1 MNSTLDRE
9 DLESK
14 MDKYD
19 KFKEHVKQAAEKF
32 KQINKTE
39 TIRVISHLDA
49 DGISASSLIIKLLN
63 KDSRKYSISIVQQ
76 LNRETIQALAKESY
90 KHFIFTDLGSGQL
103 NNIKELLHDRT
114 VIILDHHELEN
125 IELPENIIHVNPHL
139 FDIDGTNEISGAG
152 VVYYFVKEIS
162 EEMKELAHV
171 PIIGAIGDIQEEHGF
186 LKLNQEIL
194 DEAIKKEKIKVI
206 KGLRV
211 FGAQT
216 RPLHKVLE
224 YSSSPYIPG
233 VSGSESGAIQFLQQ
247 IGIPPKDEKGW
258 RKIVHLSDEEL
269 KKLSTAILMKRLGEE
284 KPEDIIG
291 NVYILK
297 EEEKESPTRDVKE
310 FATLLNA
317 CGRMGKA
324 SLGIGTC
331 LGDKI
336 IKKRAIN
343 NLSNYKKE
351 IVKAM
356 KWYEN
361 NQDSSKIIKGNNYL
375 IINAEDN
382 VMASIIG
389 TTASIIS
396 KSGNLKE
403 DTLILSMADLLN
415 GSSKVSLRIS
425 GNNQDTDLFNIVKE
439 IADKVPGAEA
449 GGHMQAAGAIIPT
462 EKEQEFI
469 NIAKEILEKK
479 GMEEKII

>member
-1 MNSTLDRE
+1 
-9 DLESK
+9 
-14 MDKYD
+14 MDKYER
-19 KFKEHVKQAAEKF
+19 FKEHVKKSADKF
-32 KQINKTE
+32 KQLDKTQ
-39 TIRVISHLDA
+39 TIRLISHLDA
-49 DGISASSLIIKLLN
+49 DGISASSLVIKLMN
-63 KDSRKYSISIVQQ
+63 KDNRKYSISIVQS
-76 LNRETIQALAKESY
+76 LNKETIQALSKESY
-90 KHFIFTDLGSGQL
+90 KYFIFTDLGSGQL
-103 NNIKELLHDRT
+103 KNIKELLNDRI
-114 VIILDHHELEN
+114 VIILDHHE
-125 IELPENIIHVNPHL
+125 IEDIDLPENIIHVNPHL
-139 FDIDGTNEISGAG
+139 FGIDGSNEISGAG
-152 VVYYFVKEIS
+152 VVYYFVSAIN

-233 VSGSESGAIQFLQQ
+233 VSGSESGSIQFLQQ

-269 KKLSTAILMKRLGEE
+269 KKLSTAVIMKRLGEE

-297 EEEKESPTRDVKE
+297 DEEKESPTRDVKE

-331 LGDKI
+331 LGDRI
-336 IKKRAIN
+336 IKKRAISS
-343 NLSNYKKE
+343 LTDYKKE

-356 KWYEN
+356 KWYEKN
-361 NQDSSKIIKGNNYL
+361 SDTKNVIKGDKYL

-403 DTLILSMADLLN
+403 GTLILSMADLLN
-415 GSSKVSLRIS
+415 GSSKVSLRVA
-425 GNNQDTDLFNIVKE
+425 GNNQDIDLFNIIKD
-439 IADKVPGAEA
+439 IADKVSGAEA
-449 GGHMQAAGAIIPT
+449 GGHMYAAGAVIPT

-469 NIAKEILEKK
+469 DIAKEILEKK
-479 GMEEKII
+479 SIEEKII

>member
-1 MNSTLDRE
+1 
-9 DLESK
+9 
-14 MDKYD
+14 MDKYEQFKAHVKEAAD
-19 KFKEHVKQAAEKF
+19 KFKHLDKK
-32 KQINKTE
+32 E
-39 TIRVISHLDA
+39 TIRLISHLDA
-49 DGISASSLIIKLLN
+49 DGISASSLVIKLLN
-63 KDSRKYSISIVQQ
+63 KDNRKYSISIVQQ

-90 KHFIFTDLGSGQL
+90 KYFIFTDLGSGQL
-103 NNIKELLHDRT
+103 KNIKELLHDRK
-114 VIILDHHELEN
+114 VIILDHHKPED
-125 IELPENIIHVNPHL
+125 ITLPESIIHVNPHL
-139 FDIDGTNEISGAG
+139 FEIDGTNEISGSG
-152 VVYYFVKEIS
+152 VVYYFVTSINED
-162 EEMKELAHV
+162 MKELAHV

-224 YSSSPYIPG
+224 YSSAPYIPG

-269 KKLSTAILMKRLGEE
+269 KKLSTAILMKRLSED

-324 SLGIGTC
+324 SLGIGAC
-331 LGDKI
+331 LGDRI

-356 KWYEN
+356 KWYEK
-361 NQDSSKIIKGNNYL
+361 NQDSNNIIKGDNYL

-382 VMASIIG
+382 VLASIIG

-396 KSGNLKE
+396 KSGNLK
-403 DTLILSMADLLN
+403 DGTLVLSMADLLN
-415 GSSKVSLRIS
+415 GSSKVSLRVA
-425 GNNQDTDLFNIVKE
+425 GNNQDVDLFNIAKE
-439 IADKVPGAEA
+439 IADKVPGSEA
-449 GGHMQAAGAIIPT
+449 GGHMYAAGAIIPT
-462 EKEQEFI
+462 EKEQEFLK
-469 NIAKEILEKK
+469 NAKEILEKK
-479 GMEEKII
+479 SMEEKVI